1 MCSPN
6 GACIICYESCPA
18 PIQSGCGCRSDN
30 GLAHIDCLHRKAV
43 FQQSHR
49 HDAAWVT
56 CQTCH
61 RPFTGIMRIAL
72 SQAWVSNALK
82 RTVRFEVIR
91 ALSHN
96 YSCVLSVANGALD
109 FQFGKQLNHA
119 IRRILRT
126 LTNAGDDYHKYKL
139 VFEGYLA
146 LSLSFTR
153 EYAESGT
160 LFARVAHE
168 MTRRYGPNH
177 PYTIQVRCNFA
188 LSLLQQ
194 GRLALAECINRELLG
209 ALAITL
215 GEQHS
220 STMVCIFNLATSLAR
235 QGKFAEAESMS
246 RRLLETRRR
255 VLGAEHPD
263 TLNTISLLAD
273 ATYGQYRSS
282 VRASAYQR
290 RRAIAQTR
298 GSTSTSCTLCTSRL
312 CHLHKR
318 TTTDGWK
325 RQCGA
330 ILALH
335 RRVQDNRDSQ
345 WMRRKRRVACCYRNV
360 RHRA

>member
-6 GACIICYESCPA
+6 GACIICYESYPA

-30 GLAHIDCLHRKAV
+30 GLAHVGCLRQKAV

-49 HDAAWVT
+49 ADAAWMT

-61 RPFTGIMRIAL
+61 RPFTGLMRMAL
-72 SQAWVSNALK
+72 SYAWFDNALK
-82 RTVRFEVIR
+82 RAVRPEVIR

-96 YSCVLSVANGALD
+96 YSCVLSHANTRNFPLGDL
-109 FQFGKQLNHA
+109 KLA
-119 IRRILRT
+119 IRHHHLRT
-126 LTNAGDDYHKYKL
+126 LTKAGDDYHLYTL
-139 VFEGYLA
+139 VFQGYLA
-146 LSLSFTR
+146 LSLSFTS
-153 EYAESGT
+153 EYAESDA

-168 MTRRYGPNH
+168 MTARYGPNH
-177 PYTIQVRCNFA
+177 PKTIQVRCNFA

-194 GRLALAECINRELLG
+194 GCPALAECINRELLG
-209 ALAITL
+209 ALASTR

-263 TLNTISLLAD
+263 TLNTLSLLAD
-273 ATYGQYRSS
+273 VTSGQYKSTML
-282 VRASAYQR
+282 ASAYQR
-290 RRAIAQTR
+290 RRAIAHAR
-298 GSTSTSCTLCTSRL
+298 NSKSPSCTLCTSRL

-318 TTTDGWK
+318 TTMDGGK
-325 RQCGA
+325 RQFGA
-330 ILALH
+330 LLVLH
-335 RRVQDNRDSQ
+335 RRAQKNRDSE
-345 WMRRKRRVACCYRNV
+345 WMRCKRRRVCDYRNV
-360 RHRA
+360 RYRLY